1 MTVARLLPNAALA
14 APIAALL
21 AAGALPAQAQSGPR
35 ALSASAALPAVVG
48 STGASVL
55 TIGPGEAGT
64 TRKVD
69 LSMGR
74 SLVVELPRDAKE
86 VFVANPKIA
95 NAVVRSTRKLFL
107 IGMENGATSIFVMDA
122 EGGQIAAIDVTV
134 GRDLDVLRGTLR
146 ASLPGA
152 RIDVRTAGNSVLLSG
167 TVASASE
174 AQQALDVAGAF
185 VGVAAGALG
194 GTKGGVINNL
204 TIRQRDQVML
214 RVTIAEVSRTIVKQ
228 FGINSNAS
236 WSALGK
242 FKDAFGNP
250 SLVNSTTGAV
260 DGSSGTSLLRQNNF
274 LNESTFPL
282 NGTPNNLLTANAS
295 IGGLDLQATLKAFE
309 RAGVSRILAEPTLT
323 AISGETAKFTA
334 GGEIPVPT
342 TNSCTGGICNVGIE
356 FKPYGV
362 TLSFTPIVLS
372 EGRISIRVGTDVTE
386 IDPQQQIVLQGV
398 VIPGTRK
405 RSSETTVELP
415 SGAVMMTA
423 GLLQQI
429 NKQAISGLPGLI
441 NLPILGALFRSRDYQ
456 RQETEL
462 MILVTPYIA
471 KPMEPAQVQRPDDG
485 FVSADDA
492 QSVLLG
498 RFNKLYGTVG
508 APPAAGTYKG
518 KVGFITD

>member
-1 MTVARLLPNAALA
+1 MVRIRPSRNLPARTLPTAPRAALA
-14 APIAALL
+14 ALFL
-21 AAGALPAQAQSGPR
+21 AGALPGP
-35 ALSASAALPAVVG
+35 ASAQGASPRVAAGLPVVAG
-48 STGASVL
+48 TSGASVL
-55 TIGPGEAGT
+55 TIGANEAGT

-122 EGGQIAAIDVTV
+122 DGQQIAAIDVTV
-134 GRDLDVLRGTLR
+134 GRDLDVLRGTLK

-152 RIDVRTAGNSVLLSG
+152 RVDVRTAGNSVLLTGS
-167 TVASASE
+167 VASASE
-174 AQQALDVAGAF
+174 AQQALDVASAF
-185 VGVAAGALG
+185 VGLSGGALG

-228 FGINSNAS
+228 FGISTNAG
-236 WSALGK
+236 WSALGRYV
-242 FKDAFGNP
+242 G
-250 SLVNSTTGAV
+250 V
-260 DGSSGTSLLRQNNF
+260 GSSAQSAA
-274 LNESTFPL
+274 
-282 NGTPNNLLTANAS
+282 ANATPTWNS
-295 IGGLDLQATLKAFE
+295 QVGSSFPINPAPDSFLQGGFQAAGVDVNATLKAFE

-334 GGEIPVPT
+334 GGEIPVPASQ
-342 TNSCTGGICNVGIE
+342 SCISGNTGCTIGIE

-386 IDPQQQIVLQGV
+386 IDPQQQIAIGTIAV
-398 VIPGTRK
+398 PGTRK
-405 RSSETTVELP
+405 RASETTVELP
-415 SGAVMMTA
+415 SGGVMMTA
-423 GLLQQI
+423 GLLQQT

-485 FVSADDA
+485 FVSANDA
-492 QSVLLG
+492 QSLLLG

-508 APPAAGTYKG
+508 GAPAAGSYKG